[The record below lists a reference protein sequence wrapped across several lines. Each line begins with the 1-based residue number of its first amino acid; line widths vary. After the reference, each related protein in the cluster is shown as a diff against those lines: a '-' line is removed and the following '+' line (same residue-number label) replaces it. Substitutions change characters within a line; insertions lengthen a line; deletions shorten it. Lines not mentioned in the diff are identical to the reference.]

1 MADDDLF
8 ASPKSRTVAFLLALV
23 LGVFGAHRFYA
34 GKIGTGILQLCTLG
48 GLGLWWLYDVIVIAS
63 GSFRDAEGRLISN
76 WEPESEHLVTS
87 GTAAEIL
94 DELDALRAEIG
105 QMQERVDFVERLLA
119 NPDRG
124 ETPLP

>member
-8 ASPKSRTVAFLLALV
+8 ASPKSRTVAFILALV

-34 GKIGTGILQLCTLG
+34 GKVGSGILQLCTLG

-94 DELDALRAEIG
+94 DELDALRAEVSH
-105 QMQERVDFVERLLA
+105 MQERVDFVERLLA

-124 ETPLP
+124 ETPLQ